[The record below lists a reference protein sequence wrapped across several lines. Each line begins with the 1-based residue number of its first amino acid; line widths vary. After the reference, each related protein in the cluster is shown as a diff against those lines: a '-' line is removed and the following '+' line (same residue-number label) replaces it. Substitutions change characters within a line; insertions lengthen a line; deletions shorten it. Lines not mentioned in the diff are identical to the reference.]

1 MVVEKSEEKTGV
13 AKIASDRRLAQLL
26 FAQMCPQFGE
36 PMISR
41 LWSGNRT
48 SPGGRTLLEMTHT
61 AAGDSN
67 LCEGNLS
74 ESGAR
79 RGDHD
84 LAAHKS
90 LLRIKSVIVSSR

>member
-1 MVVEKSEEKTGV
+1 MVVEKSEKKTGV
-13 AKIASDRRLAQLL
+13 AKITSDRRLAQLL

-61 AAGDSN
+61 GRETQIYEKEICPKAVPCAAITI
-67 LCEGNLS
+67 
-74 ESGAR
+74 
-79 RGDHD
+79 
-84 LAAHKS
+84 
-90 LLRIKSVIVSSR
+90 LLRINLCCA

>member
-61 AAGDSN
+61 APETQIYAKEICPKALPGT
-67 LCEGNLS
+67 
-74 ESGAR
+74 AITI
-79 RGDHD
+79 
-84 LAAHKS
+84 
-90 LLRIKSVIVSSR
+90 LLRINRCCA